1 MDVADLM
8 DLCLSLPHAIDETPF
23 GPDTVVVK
31 IGGKIFAIIPLDTV
45 QPQVSVKA
53 DPEHVI
59 EMREAYSEAT
69 PAPHMSKKHWIRMYT
84 DGMIPRDVIV
94 QRVRT
99 SYQLVRDSLPRSV
112 AREFEAQ

>member
-1 MDVADLM
+1 MDVAELL

-31 IGGKIFAIIPLDTV
+31 VGGKIFAVIPLDTV
-45 QPQVSVKA
+45 RPQVSVKA
-53 DPEHVI
+53 DPEDVI

-84 DGMIPRDVIV
+84 DGTIPRNVIV

-112 AREFEAQ
+112 QRELAAQ

>member
-1 MDVADLM
+1 MDVAELLN
-8 DLCLSLPHAIDETPF
+8 LCLSLPHAIDETPF

-31 IGGKIFAIIPLDTV
+31 VGGKIFAVIPLDTV
-45 QPQVSVKA
+45 RPQVSVKA
-53 DPEHVI
+53 DPEDVI

-84 DGMIPRDVIV
+84 DGTIPRNVIV

-112 AREFEAQ
+112 QRELAAQ